1 MLVIT
6 FDGVI
11 KYGIA
16 VIGAGIIMPIVL
28 ILALLGF
35 GITALVM
42 GGKQIYLWIRGN
54 ITLKRGIDA
63 TAKIV
68 GHKSAS
74 FGKRTNTRRR
84 YALVLSY
91 NNGEEDKTFTT
102 DYLFDINEF
111 RYLSRLECIKV
122 KIDGN
127 FIAVCEPFSKD
138 VYKVDST
145 YGIEIAFYKQK
156 PVAILLRLW
165 VVFFVIALVL
175 FIVSMVVGN
184 GAFTKAAVIILFVIN
199 FPFAITLAVYLIK
212 WLNRKK

>member
-1 MLVIT
+1 MEVKRRNYSIGTIALLLTVGGVFTALGIALLVIT

-74 FGKRTNTRRR
+74 FGKSTNTRRR
-84 YALVLSY
+84 YALILSY

-122 KIDGN
+122 KMGGN
-127 FIAVCEPFSKD
+127 FIAVCEPFPKD
-138 VYKVDST
+138 IYKMDSN
-145 YGIEIAFYKQK
+145 YGI
-156 PVAILLRLW
+156 
-165 VVFFVIALVL
+165 
-175 FIVSMVVGN
+175 
-184 GAFTKAAVIILFVIN
+184 
-199 FPFAITLAVYLIK
+199 
-212 WLNRKK
+212 

>member
-1 MLVIT
+1 MEVKRRNYSIGNIVLFLTIGGVFTALGISLLAIT

-16 VIGAGIIMPIVL
+16 VIGAGIIMPIIL

-42 GGKQIYLWIRGN
+42 GGKQIYLWIRGS
-54 ITLKRGIDA
+54 ITLKRGKDA

-74 FGKRTNTRRR
+74 FGKNANTRKR

-91 NNGEEDKTFTT
+91 NNGEENKTFTT

-127 FIAVCEPFSKD
+127 FISVCEPFPKD
-138 VYKVDST
+138 IYKVDST
-145 YGIEIAFYKQK
+145 YGIELAFYKQK

-165 VVFFVIALVL
+165 VV
-175 FIVSMVVGN
+175 
-184 GAFTKAAVIILFVIN
+184 
-199 FPFAITLAVYLIK
+199 
-212 WLNRKK
+212 